1 MSSAVL
7 LLSARDGVAGA
18 SGACRSLGRRKWPR
32 CWKSFH
38 KRGRSTGTY
47 AKGEIN
53 RDQLLNL
60 MAGGK
65 ELVDLEQ
72 ELAKSAKNG
81 TA

>member
-1 MSSAVL
+1 MTDVTNPVGWRVSV
-7 LLSARDGVAGA
+7 AR
-18 SGACRSLGRRKWPR
+18 
-32 CWKSFH
+32 
-38 KRGRSTGTY
+38 TGTY

-81 TA
+81 TAQG